1 VGACSSAD
9 GPLGV
14 NMMAA
19 CAELK
24 LTDLVVRVDQ
34 DKLVIPDFQ
43 RGFNLQSSTR
53 EAILPAHHLGGG
65 PTHNH
70 NRFKGSD
77 LFPSGP
83 CGGSNPPAP
92 ATKPLDTAAYFRFLW
107 SPE

>member
-53 EAILPAHHLGGG
+53 EAILPAHHLGGRTI
-65 PTHNH
+65 P
-70 NRFKGSD
+70 
-77 LFPSGP
+77 
-83 CGGSNPPAP
+83 
-92 ATKPLDTAAYFRFLW
+92 
-107 SPE
+107 